1 MKDNFVEKPP
11 EGAEGWQKVWREN
24 LRYQAAKPPTPLHAM
39 FARLLNL
46 FRHGQRADLDRQR
59 DFNLATLDLL
69 SDARRDVSDGR
80 RDLEA
85 VQSLFRRDLQQAQS
99 ELLGEIA
106 RLRDLL
112 PIIAGRNDAL
122 MSALDRKIE
131 TVAARVRDLSLP
143 LLQGEAS
150 SEFRSDFVYRRL
162 EDALRGSEEEVAGS
176 LTPYL
181 DFASAHQPVLDIGC
195 GRGEFLR
202 LCHAG
207 GISARGFDSNERS
220 VSNLKAAGLDVS
232 LGMIPGCLNE
242 IGDSSVG
249 SIFASHVVEHL
260 PFADLVTL
268 FASAARILESGGLF
282 MIETPNASS
291 LFMAGSEFWR
301 DPTHLA
307 PRHAAALALIGREV
321 GFDVARV
328 ETLHQFSAGHELQ
341 TTSEDP
347 ALQALVSDLNTRLFG
362 DQDLRLI
369 LRKG

>member
-1 MKDNFVEKPP
+1 MKDSFVEKPP
-11 EGAEGWQKVWREN
+11 EGAEGWERVWREN
-24 LRYQAAKPPTPLHAM
+24 LRYKAEKPPTRFRALLN
-39 FARLLNL
+39 RLLNGL
-46 FRHGQRADLDRQR
+46 RDGQRADLARQR

-69 SDARRDVSDGR
+69 ADARRDVSDGR
-80 RDLEA
+80 RDLESL
-85 VQSLFRRDLQQAQS
+85 QSSFGRELQQIQS
-99 ELLGEIA
+99 DLMREIAALRELL
-106 RLRDLL
+106 
-112 PIIAGRNDAL
+112 PVVAGRNDAL

-131 TVAARVRDLSLP
+131 TVSARVRDLSLP
-143 LLQGEAS
+143 LLQGQAP

-162 EDALRGSEEEVAGS
+162 EDALRGGEEELAGS

-181 DFASAHQPVLDIGC
+181 DFAFEHQPVIDLGC
-195 GRGEFLR
+195 GRGEFLQ
-202 LCHAG
+202 LCRTR
-207 GISARGFDSNERS
+207 GISALGFDSNERS
-220 VSNLKAAGLDVS
+220 VSDLKAAGLDVS
-232 LGMIPGCLNE
+232 LEMIPGCLSG

-260 PFADLVTL
+260 PFSELLTL
-268 FASAARILESGGLF
+268 FSSAARILKRGGLF

-328 ETLHQFSAGHELQ
+328 QTLHPFSTGHELQ

-347 ALQALVSDLNTRLFG
+347 ALQALVSDLNKRVFG

-369 LRKG
+369 LRKA